1 MDPVALLSTPVASEA
16 CRIFAAMPGLHIAL
30 CTDGIF
36 PHAMG
41 GMQRHSRLLAE
52 HLACMEGVTLTV
64 FHPHPVG
71 QFAAASGIR
80 EVQVPGVDVRR
91 FYLAEL
97 WRCSARM
104 ARAVQAAKAQ
114 PNGPE
119 VIFSQGFS
127 IWKNIR
133 RFGQR
138 LVVHPHGLEMFQGL
152 TRRERML
159 GLPFRLLVR
168 HLARRSAAVVSLGGK
183 LTGILQR
190 QVQGSGAQVLVL
202 PNAVEVPAQP
212 PAYPAKDGPL
222 RLVFVGRFAFN
233 KGIDVLMDVAVRLAA
248 EGLEG
253 AVQFQLAGS
262 GPLLESYRA
271 KGLPPNVQ
279 LLGRVDDAALAR
291 LYAECHA
298 LVLPTRFEGM
308 PTVVLEAMAQARPV
322 FVSDVGAAA
331 ELVTSGVN
339 GYLLPPGDAGALYQA
354 VRRFMA
360 ESQDQRRMMGLAGH
374 EIAARRFAWPVVAR
388 QHLDALLALRDAAN
402 AKVDPQ
408 AKAAL

>member
-1 MDPVALLSTPVASEA
+1 
-16 CRIFAAMPGLHIAL
+16 MPGLHIAL

-36 PHAMG
+36 PLATG

-52 HLACMEGVTLTV
+52 HLARMEGVTLTV

-71 QFAAASGIR
+71 QFAAMPEVR
-80 EVQVPGVDVRR
+80 EVHVPGIDPRR

-104 ARAVQAAKAQ
+104 ARALEAAMARRH
-114 PNGPE
+114 GPE

-127 IWKNIR
+127 VWKDIGH
-133 RFGQR
+133 FSPR
-138 LVVHPHGLEMFQGL
+138 LVMHPHGLEMFQGL
-152 TRRERML
+152 TPKERLM

-168 HLARRSAAVVSLGGK
+168 RLARRSAAVVSLGGK

-190 QVQGSGAQVLVL
+190 QLHGSGAQVLVL
-202 PNAVEVPAQP
+202 PNAVEVPVHA
-212 PAYPAKDGPL
+212 PAYPADNGPL

-233 KGIDVLMDVAVRLAA
+233 KGIDVLMEVAGRLVAG
-248 EGLEG
+248 GLAS

-262 GPLLESYRA
+262 GPLLERYQSM
-271 KGLPPNVQ
+271 GLPPNVQ

-339 GYLLPPGDAGALYQA
+339 GYLLPPGDADALYKA
-354 VRRFMA
+354 VTQFMA
-360 ESQDQRRMMGLAGH
+360 ESQDQRREMGLAGH
-374 EIAARRFAWPVVAR
+374 GIAARRFAWPVVAR
-388 QHLDALLALRDAAN
+388 QHLDALLALRDAAD
-402 AKVDPQ
+402 AQVAVQP
-408 AKAAL
+408 KAAR